1 MKLLIPLAFCLTAS
15 VASAQTCKGKDLVII
30 PEMEAAKDA
39 FFEKDYEQFAELL
52 GYSFPVPPNGAAALF
67 APLNSVIDGDFVRCQ
82 TILQRHESPGFY
94 QDVVLY
100 FTEKGGAPLA
110 LLLTSADV
118 GGEIHFLSFT
128 TNSSI
133 GAVLEKLK

>member
-52 GYSFPVPPNGAAALF
+52 GYSFPVPPNGAAA
-67 APLNSVIDGDFVRCQ
+67 SVITRF
-82 TILQRHESPGFY
+82 SP
-94 QDVVLY
+94 VI
-100 FTEKGGAPLA
+100 TCH
-110 LLLTSADV
+110 
-118 GGEIHFLSFT
+118 IFLR
-128 TNSSI
+128 
-133 GAVLEKLK
+133 